1 MISTDLEHKSVRTR
15 LAYQGS
21 NSTRAEFRRQGTILN
36 SQWSVLE
43 CLGPLESSGKV
54 RSKLAFKYS
63 KDHMFFLSRLLF
75 ESCPFQALGSLIL
88 YSYSCCLISLCC
100 AYLYCNC
107 KHISSKEIKKSFSLL
122 FANSLISLPLLFH
135 GFLITYTL
143 FLLCFT
149 LFFIFFH
156 GIRALSS

>member
-63 KDHMFFLSRLLF
+63 KDHMFFLSRLPF

-107 KHISSKEIKKSFSLL
+107 KHISSKEIKNPSLYSLQTLSSLSLSCSTDSSSLILCSYSVLLCSSFSFMVSEL
-122 FANSLISLPLLFH
+122 
-135 GFLITYTL
+135 
-143 FLLCFT
+143 
-149 LFFIFFH
+149 
-156 GIRALSS
+156 